1 MYCQDNNA
9 AFLAT
14 QNNMILY
21 LQFHGRVKTF
31 YWQKNKNKIAYQV
44 PVSLIIFVN
53 TEMMDRQQV
62 R

>member
-9 AFLAT
+9 NSMDVWKHST
-14 QNNMILY
+14 D
-21 LQFHGRVKTF
+21 K
-31 YWQKNKNKIAYQV
+31 KKKIAYQV